1 MGRQCKELKVR
12 KLQKKELGPGKKV
25 CNQQEDVNKKGRKS
39 LSILKEML
47 FCDTSEFL
55 NVICVLWAMV
65 TLP

>member
-1 MGRQCKELKVR
+1 MR

-25 CNQQEDVNKKGRKS
+25 CNQQEDVNKKGQKS